1 MNFASNFA
9 YISPRPNLPFEFSEE
24 NQLGDEDLNLNVFVV
39 TFEGTKLA
47 EKQLA
52 GGDPYQCKDCKAILS
67 KYSNVLWQED
77 L

>member
-9 YISPRPNLPFEFSEE
+9 FISSRPNVPFGLSDVNSDE
-24 NQLGDEDLNLNVFVV
+24 DEDLNLNVFVV

-47 EKQLA
+47 EQQLA
-52 GGDPYQCKDCKAILS
+52 GGDPYQCKECKAILS
-67 KYSNVLWQED
+67 KYSNILWQED